1 MSLQSFWRLPV
12 QVVSAWSD
20 DKAPRMGAA
29 LAYYSVFSITPL
41 LVLAIGLGG
50 LVFDQDVA
58 RKAILREIQ
67 TTVGE
72 PAASTLETMIQ
83 KVQNDGHSIWAT
95 VVGAVT
101 LLIGAT
107 GVFGELQDSLNTV
120 WKVKPKEN
128 RTYWEIIRQRFLSFA
143 VVLGTGFLL
152 LISLVATALLNSLGL
167 WLSERLP
174 GGTELW
180 RWLNAVISFV
190 SVTFLF
196 ALIFKMLPD
205 VRLKWRQVWIGA
217 ATTAL
222 LFTLGKFAIGLY
234 LGQSGTTSAFGA
246 AASLVI
252 ILLWVYYSTQ
262 ILLLGAE
269 FTRVLV
275 LREGEAVHPES
286 HAQPVTAN
294 ERANQGLN
302 PSLTH

>member
-1 MSLQSFWRLPV
+1 
-12 QVVSAWSD
+12 
-20 DKAPRMGAA
+20 MGAA